1 MVWGTGV
8 CMFLSNW
15 AAPYPAAQETSVSLK
30 AFLCGYSLGKAGQ
43 TQNGHSGPPSVARN
57 QKSKTNWLKE
67 NKQPPLGGPK
77 EATQA

>member
-1 MVWGTGV
+1 M
-8 CMFLSNW
+8 
-15 AAPYPAAQETSVSLK
+15 SLK
-30 AFLCGYSLGKAGQ
+30 AFLCGCSLGRAGQ